1 MILNLIKNTYV
12 HQRFFIYIS
21 VIAALFLVSFWFPIV
36 YNVAWFLVTIL
47 AVLFV
52 GDIYVLF
59 SVKKGVNARRILTE
73 KFSNSDENPVPITVK
88 NNYKFTIEV
97 KIIDELPSQ
106 FQKRDFVHIA
116 NLNPF
121 ENYNFEYEVKPVE
134 RGEYHF
140 GKLNIYVSSPLR
152 IVARR
157 FKFQEHEMVAVYPSY
172 IQMKKY
178 EFLAMSNRL
187 TEFGLKKIRRI
198 GHTLEFEQIKNYIAG
213 DDVRTINWKATAKRS
228 QLMVNQFQDEK
239 SQPIYSI
246 IDLGRVMKMPFEK
259 LKLLDYAINSTLAF
273 SNIALRKND
282 KAGLL
287 TFAKKVDT
295 IIAAS
300 NKKTHLNTINE
311 ALYNITTKY
320 TDSDFGYLYALIKRK
335 ITQRSLLILYTNFEH
350 ISSLKRQL
358 PFLQAIS
365 KYHLLVVVFFENT
378 ELDNLITENAADIQT
393 IYHKTIAEKFA
404 FEKRL
409 IVKELESHGIYGI
422 LTKPKNLTVN
432 VINKYLEFKAKG
444 FI

>member
-1 MILNLIKNTYV
+1 MNIIKNLYI
-12 HQRFFIYIS
+12 HQRFFVYIS
-21 VIAALFLVSFWFPIV
+21 IIAATFLISFWIPIL
-36 YNVAWFLVTIL
+36 YSAAWFLVTIL
-47 AVLFV
+47 AVLFF
-52 GDIYVLF
+52 GDIYMLF
-59 SVKKGVNARRILTE
+59 NAKKGVSARRILTE
-73 KFSNSDENPVPITVK
+73 KFSNSDDNPIPITIK
-88 NNYKFTIEV
+88 NNYKFTIEA
-97 KIIDELPSQ
+97 KLIDELPVQ
-106 FQKRDFVHIA
+106 FQKRDFEQIIQLKSA
-116 NLNPF
+116 
-121 ENYNFEYEVKPVE
+121 ENYNFEYSVKPVE

-140 GKLNIYVSSPLR
+140 GNLNVFISTPLR
-152 IVARR
+152 IIARR
-157 FKFQEHEMVAVYPSY
+157 FKFQEFEMVAVYPSY

-187 TEFGLKKIRRI
+187 TEFGLKKIRKI

-213 DDVRTINWKATAKRS
+213 DDVRTINWKATAKRN
-228 QLMVNQFQDEK
+228 QLMVNQYQDEK

-246 IDLGRVMKMPFEK
+246 IDLGRVMKMPFEE

-295 IIAAS
+295 IVAAS

-311 ALYNITTKY
+311 ALYNINTQY

-350 ISSLKRQL
+350 ISALKRQL

-365 KYHLLVVVFFENT
+365 KFHLLVVVFFENT
-378 ELDNLITENAADIQT
+378 ELDNLINEDAEDLQT

-404 FEKRL
+404 YEKRL
-409 IVKELESHGIYGI
+409 IVKELESKGIYGI
-422 LTKPKNLTVN
+422 LTKPQHLTVN

>member
-1 MILNLIKNTYV
+1 MNLIRSLYI
-12 HQRFFIYIS
+12 HERFFIYVSIIS
-21 VIAALFLVSFWFPIV
+21 VVFLVSFWFPILYV
-36 YNVAWFLVTIL
+36 VAWFLVTFL

-52 GDIYVLF
+52 VDMSLLF
-59 SVKKGVNARRILTE
+59 NRKKGVDARRILTK
-73 KFSNSDENPVPITVK
+73 KFSNSDNNPIPITVK
-88 NNYKFTIEV
+88 NNYNFKIEV
-97 KIIDELPSQ
+97 KLIDELPHQ
-106 FQKRDFVHIA
+106 FQKRDFENRLFI
-116 NLNPF
+116 NPYDVW
-121 ENYNFEYEVKPVE
+121 EFEYAVKPVE

-140 GKLNIYVSSPLR
+140 GNLNVYVSTFLR
-152 IVARR
+152 IVSRR
-157 FKFQEHEMVAVYPSY
+157 YKFQENEMVAVYPSY

-198 GHTLEFEQIKNYIAG
+198 GHTLEFEQIKNYVAG

-246 IDLGRVMKMPFEK
+246 IDLGRVMKMPFNE

-295 IIAAS
+295 IVVAS

-320 TDSDFGYLYALIKRK
+320 TDSDFGFLYALVKRK
-335 ITQRSLLILYTNFEH
+335 IKQRSLLILYTNFEH

-358 PFLQAIS
+358 PFLKAIA
-365 KYHLLVVVFFENT
+365 KHHLLVVVFFENT
-378 ELDNLITENAADIQT
+378 ELESLINENAEDLQT

-404 FEKRL
+404 YEKRL
-409 IVKELESHGIYGI
+409 IVKELESKGIYGI
-422 LTKPKNLTVN
+422 LTKPQNLTVN

>member
-1 MILNLIKNTYV
+1 LKTIRNIYI
-12 HQRFFIYIS
+12 HQRFFVYLSIIS
-21 VIAALFLVSFWFPIV
+21 GLFLVSYWVPLLYSVTWIF
-36 YNVAWFLVTIL
+36 VTIIL
-47 AVLFV
+47 VFFFS
-52 GDIYVLF
+52 DIYMLF
-59 SVKKGVNARRILTE
+59 SAKNGINARRILTE
-73 KFSNSDENPVPITVK
+73 KFSNSDENPVSITVK
-88 NNYKFTIEV
+88 NNYKFNIEA
-97 KIIDELPSQ
+97 KIIDELPNQ
-106 FQKRDFVHIA
+106 FQKRDFEHIV
-116 NLNPF
+116 NLKAI
-121 ENYNFEYEVKPVE
+121 ENYNFEYEVTPVE

-140 GKLNIYVSSPLR
+140 GNLNIYVSSPLK

-157 FKFQEHEMVAVYPSY
+157 FQFQENEMVAVYPSY

-228 QLMVNQFQDEK
+228 QLMVNQYQDEK

-246 IDLGRVMKMPFEK
+246 IDLGRVMKMPFEE
-259 LKLLDYAINSTLAF
+259 LKLLDYAINSALAF

-282 KAGLL
+282 KAGLI

-295 IIAAS
+295 IVAAS
-300 NKKTHLNTINE
+300 NKKTHLNIINE
-311 ALYNITTKY
+311 ALYNVTTKF
-320 TDSDFGYLYALIKRK
+320 TDADFGYLYAVIKRK

-358 PFLQAIS
+358 PFLKAIS
-365 KYHLLVVVFFENT
+365 KHHLLVVVFFENT
-378 ELDNLITENAADIQT
+378 ELDTLIQENAEDIQT

-404 FEKRL
+404 YEKRL
-409 IVKELESHGIYGI
+409 IVKELERNGIYGI

>member
-1 MILNLIKNTYV
+1 MNLIRNIYIHK
-12 HQRFFIYIS
+12 RFFVYITI
-21 VIAALFLVSFWFPIV
+21 IAATFLVSFWIPILFTA
-36 YNVAWFLVTIL
+36 AWFLVTIL
-47 AVLFV
+47 AVLFF
-52 GDIYVLF
+52 GDIYMLF
-59 SVKKGVNARRILTE
+59 TIKKGVSARRILTE
-73 KFSNSDENPVPITVK
+73 KFSNSDENPIPITIK
-88 NNYKFTIEV
+88 NNYTFTVEA
-97 KIIDELPSQ
+97 KLIDELPIQ
-106 FQKRDFVHIA
+106 FQKRDFEQIIQLESA
-116 NLNPF
+116 
-121 ENYNFEYEVKPVE
+121 ENYNFEYAVKPVE

-140 GKLNIYVSSPLR
+140 GNLNVFVSTPLR
-152 IVARR
+152 MVARR
-157 FKFQEHEMVAVYPSY
+157 FKFQENEMVAVYPSF

-213 DDVRTINWKATAKRS
+213 DDVRTINWKATAKRN

-239 SQPIYSI
+239 TQPIYSI
-246 IDLGRVMKMPFEK
+246 IDLGRVMKMPFEE

-295 IIAAS
+295 IVAAS
-300 NKKTHLNTINE
+300 NKKTHLNTINN
-311 ALYNITTKY
+311 ALYNINTQF

-350 ISSLKRQL
+350 ISALKRQL

-365 KYHLLVVVFFENT
+365 KFHLLVVVFFENT
-378 ELDNLITENAADIQT
+378 ELDNLINEDAEDLQT

-404 FEKRL
+404 YEKRL
-409 IVKELESHGIYGI
+409 IVKELESKGIYGI
-422 LTKPKNLTVN
+422 LTKPQHLTVN